1 MRVKLGR
8 PDIRA
13 YADRFDVPAALGG
26 FSVRF
31 LGVASLLFDD
41 GESAVMTDGYFS
53 PPSLRQAGLG
63 RGAPHPAPIDAAL
76 GPPRAPPPGAG
87 VPRARPHAALGGL
100 GATRLDAVLPVHS
113 HFDHVMDSPAVAQRT
128 GATLFGG
135 ESTANVGRGAGLPAE
150 RIRVVTP
157 RTPVTAGAFTLT
169 WI

>member
-26 FSVRF
+26 FSVRV

-53 PPSLRQAGLG
+53 RPSLRKAGLG
-63 RGAPHPAPIDAAL
+63 RVAPDPARIDAAL
-76 GPPRAPPPGAG
+76 GRLG
-87 VPRARPHAALGGL
+87 V
-100 GATRLDAVLPVHS
+100 TRLDAVLPVHS

-169 WI
+169 WIESAHCPPDRFPGVITEP